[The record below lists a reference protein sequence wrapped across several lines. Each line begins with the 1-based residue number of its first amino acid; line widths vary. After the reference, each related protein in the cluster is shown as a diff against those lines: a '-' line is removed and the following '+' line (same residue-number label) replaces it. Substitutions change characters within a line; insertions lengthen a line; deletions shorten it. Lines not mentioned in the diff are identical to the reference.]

1 MGFVASIYGPLV
13 FQKWQLENRSEMQAS
28 IININQKNQL
38 HLIKNASMQSILAET
53 QLYSFYSPLGML
65 TLTKRQSKT
74 EHKLKDPSE

>member
-1 MGFVASIYGPLV
+1 
-13 FQKWQLENRSEMQAS
+13 MQAS

-65 TLTKRQSKT
+65 TLTKQSRQSKT